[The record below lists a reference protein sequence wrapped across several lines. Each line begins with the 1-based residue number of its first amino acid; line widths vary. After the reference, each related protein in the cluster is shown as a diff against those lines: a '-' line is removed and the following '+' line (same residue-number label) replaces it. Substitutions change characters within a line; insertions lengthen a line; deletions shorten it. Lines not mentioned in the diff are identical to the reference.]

1 MARLLTPKVLRRGFE
16 FSLLASVVAFGAIL
30 FYGND
35 FDAFL
40 ASLGRIHWGWIALGL
55 LLASMDWVGGGLR
68 LWVTARVI
76 HPDPPLGGLIMAG
89 GMSAW
94 GGYVTPLQSGN
105 GPMLLYT
112 MKRYGVPMPVAVTSA
127 LMTFIATIVFFAVVG
142 PLAISLGAGQS
153 LMTRGNLLGLSL
165 YDLFLGSLS
174 VFASLGLLLLVIIAF
189 PRLVAR
195 LIRWVSGLIGRR
207 STRVADG
214 LEAFQG
220 GVDRAQAAV
229 LAFNSWR
236 GWLAVLWATL
246 LTGVSHANKLLAG
259 YVTLRAL
266 GIHADFVDVL
276 LLQTLIMFL
285 LYFAPTPGGA
295 GLAEVV
301 SALVMG
307 IYVPREL
314 TPVYILIWRLIQTYF
329 TVAAGSVVFWHWV
342 RLGLKGVEQDEPVP
356 STP

>member
-35 FDAFL
+35 LSAFL
-40 ASLGRIHWGWIALGL
+40 ASLGGIRWGWVAVGL
-55 LLASMDWVGGGLR
+55 LLASLDWIGGGLR

-112 MKRYGVPMPVAVTSA
+112 MKRYGVPLPVAVTSA

-142 PLAISLGAGQS
+142 PLAITLGAGKS

-174 VFASLGLLLLVIIAF
+174 VFATLGLILLVIIAF
-189 PRLVAR
+189 PRVVAR
-195 LIRWVSGLIGRR
+195 LIRWVSGMIGRR
-207 STRVADG
+207 SARVAER
-214 LEAFQG
+214 LEAFQA

-266 GIHADFVDVL
+266 GIQADFIDVL

-342 RLGLKGVEQDEPVP
+342 RQGLKGIEQDHPVP

>member
-35 FDAFL
+35 LDAFL
-40 ASLGRIHWGWIALGL
+40 ASLGRIRWGWIALGL
-55 LLASMDWVGGGLR
+55 LLASMDWIGGGLR

-76 HPDPPLGGLIMAG
+76 HPDPPLGGMIMAG

-105 GPMLLYT
+105 GPMLVYT

-153 LMTRGNLLGLSL
+153 LTTRGNLLGLSL

-174 VFASLGLLLLVIIAF
+174 VFASLGLLLLIIIAF
-189 PRLVAR
+189 PRLVAK

-207 STRVADG
+207 SARVAARLDT
-214 LEAFQG
+214 FQS

-246 LTGVSHANKLLAG
+246 LTAVSHANKLLAG

-266 GIHADFVDVL
+266 GIQASFVDVL
-276 LLQTLIMFL
+276 LLQILIMFL

-329 TVAAGSVVFWHWV
+329 TVAAGSVVFWQWV
-342 RLGLKGVEQDEPVP
+342 RQGLKGVEQDHPVE